1 MTRQRK
7 TRRIRKHR
15 GGEAN
20 RVRSHLIENIDKLRV
35 LRRRSVTN
43 KNLVKKLNNSIA
55 HAEKLASETNNSK
68 EEVSLKEKMDIAA
81 NKLEKLMP
89 INITVTPEQIEEEKR
104 LQQVNKQIKNHKEFK
119 EYAREVNKQNRGV
132 NKTTGQYSYAV
143 PTLR

>member
-1 MTRQRK
+1 MSRQRK

-55 HAEKLASETNNSK
+55 NAEKLASETNNSK

-81 NKLEKLMP
+81 NKLEKL
-89 INITVTPEQIEEEKR
+89 IRFKSSLRVDVSKVQLFNI
-104 LQQVNKQIKNHKEFK
+104 
-119 EYAREVNKQNRGV
+119 
-132 NKTTGQYSYAV
+132 
-143 PTLR
+143 